1 MAKKIVF
8 YLNNR
13 SIGKAIK
20 ELEDYK
26 GWLNAKAAELT
37 SRLADIG
44 LQVASIKFAN
54 ADYAGTNDVTCRVEK
69 DGTKATIYADGAA
82 VAFIEFGTGVSH
94 PEHPSG
100 MFKHGT
106 YGQGKGK
113 RKMWG
118 YYGEPGTSGKFVRKG
133 AKGDVFV
140 TSGNP
145 PAMAMY
151 DAVNVM
157 TAEVTRIAR
166 EVFRT

>member
-1 MAKKIVF
+1 MAKKIVIQ
-8 YLNNR
+8 LNDR
-13 SIGKAIK
+13 SIRQAIK
-20 ELEDYK
+20 ELEQYK
-26 GWLNAKAAELT
+26 LWLNERAALLT
-37 SRLADIG
+37 EKLAAVG
-44 LQVASIKFAN
+44 LEVARIKFQN
-54 ADYAGTNDVTCRVEK
+54 AEYAGINDVTCHVEQ
-69 DGTKATIYADGAA
+69 DGTKATIYANGSA

-100 MFKHGT
+100 MFQHGT

-113 RKMWG
+113 RQMWG
-118 YYGEPGTSGKFVRKG
+118 YYGEAGTSGKWVRSG
-133 AKGDVFV
+133 AKGDVYV